1 MIPAKLPPKPYPFQA
16 RAIPQVLAK
25 FDSGVKALV
34 LVSPTGSGKT
44 VMAAHVMMALNR
56 ANEQRFPKVNCISHR
71 LSINEQNEALLCPT
85 FTPQEF
91 YDGKPEK
98 FGTPDLVIWEECHHS
113 EAPTFKLA
121 RKRFPNALML
131 GLTAT
136 PQRSDGLALDLF
148 EDMVV
153 AAHNSELLLNKTIV
167 PCQVDVPESFYED
180 QTPDLAMAYLDYREA
195 HNRALIFCPSI
206 EEAESTAKRLK
217 RVQPYHC
224 HRGRK
229 ANAAALTAFKN
240 GTLDALTTVDAL
252 GEGIDVPQ
260 ADLLVLGRRCENI
273 STWLQY
279 CGRILR
285 RFEGKRKSRVL
296 DCVGASLRHGS
307 PTEDLV
313 YSITGTGIQRRG
325 GQGQSYER
333 EYAGRGE
340 LKPYRAKFR
349 TLFGWQDATPEDKR
363 RQLGW
368 LRQHAATRGY
378 TEDVALACFEALFGD
393 EPAPTSRTAPKS
405 SKRNGVAA

>member
-1 MIPAKLPPKPYPFQA
+1 
-16 RAIPQVLAK
+16 VLSK

-44 VMAAHVMMALNR
+44 VMAAHVMMD
-56 ANEQRFPKVNCISHR
+56 ERFKQVRCISHR

-393 EPAPTSRTAPKS
+393 EPAPASRVAPKS
-405 SKRNGVAA
+405 SKRNGAAA